1 MILKRKIF
9 AVTLTAITS
18 LEVISFFGYL
28 AEPINHVLFV
38 LLLIAMFTL
47 SLWKIEYGLWVI
59 FAELVIGSKGYLFS
73 WPVGE
78 FDISIRL
85 GLFLVL
91 VLAWVIQII
100 RQRDVSWFKSKYTK
114 PFILLVLALGYAV
127 IVGLINHN
135 SPKNIFL
142 DGNGYLYFG
151 LFFVML
157 SIVNSRETIWRLL
170 TVISA
175 GIASSILK
183 TIFLL
188 FAFSHQLHPFIST
201 LYAWVRHTG
210 VGEITRLDNGF
221 YRIFF
226 QSHIYEVFAYFFVLI
241 ALALWWKKRPNKTWI
256 QLYLRWVLIGSTV
269 LISLSRSFWL
279 GMAAGL
285 FLLTL
290 VAFKTWHWRFK
301 KMLLGIL
308 FLGVSSILQLG
319 ILSLIVNIPLP
330 GSSSVSIASLVE
342 ERTSDVTEE
351 AAGASR
357 FALLKPLFT
366 EIAEH
371 PVWGQGF
378 GTTVSYASKDQRAI
392 EASQGGL
399 YTTFSFEWGYLDL
412 WLKLG
417 LIGCGIYIYFL
428 WTAAKQGWQAW
439 KKHSDNQ
446 LDHILLLGT
455 GLSSLVLL
463 SIHATTPYLNHP
475 LGIGWI
481 MLAAIIFSVMNSSHK
496 QTG

>member
-1 MILKRKIF
+1 MTLKAKIF
-9 AVTLTAITS
+9 AVTLTAITA
-18 LEVISFFGYL
+18 LEAISYFGYL
-28 AEPINHVLFV
+28 AEPINQVMFVV
-38 LLLIAMFTL
+38 LLLAMLAL
-47 SLWKIEYGLWVI
+47 SLWKIEYGLWVV

-78 FDISIRL
+78 FSLSIRL

-91 VLAWVIQII
+91 IFTWVIHLI
-100 RQRDVSWFKSKYTK
+100 RQRDMSWCKSIYTK

-127 IVGLINHN
+127 VVGILNQN
-135 SPKNIFL
+135 SLKNIFL

-151 LFFVML
+151 LFFVL
-157 SIVNSRETIWRLL
+157 LNIVNSRERIWRLL
-170 TVISA
+170 SVISA
-175 GIASSILK
+175 GIASSIIK

-188 FAFSHQLHPFIST
+188 FSFSHQLHPFISSV
-201 LYAWVRHTG
+201 YAWVRHTG

-241 ALALWWKKRPNKTWI
+241 ALAVWWKQRPNKTWV
-256 QLYLRWVLIGSTV
+256 QLYLRWLLIGSAV

-279 GMAAGL
+279 GMVVGL
-285 FLLTL
+285 FCVFLIALR
-290 VAFKTWHWRFK
+290 VWGWKFK
-301 KMLLGIL
+301 KVFIGIL
-308 FLGVSSILQLG
+308 FLGVSTLLQLG
-319 ILSLIVNIPLP
+319 ILSVIVNIPLP
-330 GSSSVSIASLVE
+330 CSSSVSIASLVE
-342 ERTSDVTEE
+342 DRTSDVTQE

-417 LIGCGIYIYFL
+417 LLGSVIYAYFL
-428 WTAAKQGWQAW
+428 WVIAKQGWQAW
-439 KKHSDNQ
+439 KKHGPTP
-446 LDHILLLGT
+446 LDQILLLGA
-455 GLSSLVLL
+455 GVSSIVLL
-463 SIHATTPYLNHP
+463 AIHATTPYLNHP

-481 MLAAIIFSVMNSSHK
+481 MLAAAIFSVLNTSSK
-496 QTG
+496 QTV